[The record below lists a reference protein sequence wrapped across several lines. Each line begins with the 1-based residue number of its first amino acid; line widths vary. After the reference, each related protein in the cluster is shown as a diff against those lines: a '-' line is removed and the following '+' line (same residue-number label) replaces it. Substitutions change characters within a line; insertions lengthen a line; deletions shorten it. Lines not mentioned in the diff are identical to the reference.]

1 MEDEDK
7 MQSENLPERQSLRT
21 TSARREGIPEA
32 SEDLIKN
39 SINEFNGKELNIEF
53 NGLKELYKFYGTKS
67 FPPSLKINES
77 KPTINNKRIRKY
89 KLVKV
94 M

>member
-1 MEDEDK
+1 MNK
-7 MQSENLPERQSLRT
+7 NTCKNGKRARMYSLVYKQN
-21 TSARREGIPEA
+21 SC
-32 SEDLIKN
+32 SEDSNKN
-39 SINEFNGKELNIEF
+39 NKNEFNGKELDIEF